1 MPILYKKV
9 LQFEKISYTYVRQ
22 CIYNI
27 YPLKYL
33 QMATTKK
40 TNLRQAIRA
49 YILKDTERADL
60 ENVIM
65 ERFNKYYR
73 ESEERKILVFERW
86 FKNAFDSIEE
96 NFRDYYRKHAAE
108 DGRAELLNLLVD
120 DAYEYLSKRYRQRY
134 NKFN

>member
-1 MPILYKKV
+1 
-9 LQFEKISYTYVRQ
+9 
-22 CIYNI
+22 
-27 YPLKYL
+27 
-33 QMATTKK
+33 MATTKK